1 MICVQGELLCYQK
14 ICEGYESRRECV
26 QEVMELDDKK
36 KNDGVPPCW
45 EKEIQGKSYGWG
57 PLYRGCYI
65 GLEGCYVLLP
75 SQASTM
81 HRHTEETKEEMKTMV
96 HGGRV

>member
-1 MICVQGELLCYQK
+1 MCYQK

-36 KNDGVPPCW
+36 KTMERPRA
-45 EKEIQGKSYGWG
+45 GKKKFKVRWG
-57 PLYRGCYI
+57 PLYRGCY
-65 GLEGCYVLLP
+65 VLMGVTYYLIP